1 MQTGSTAG
9 PIAAPAFLGASPE
22 DERRNIQAFLVGASL
37 ELSSRDPVEINAC
50 ADLLEPGTAVY
61 ISMPPGQTYH
71 GIVALAARLKRAS
84 LRPVPHVAAR
94 RIASRDALDEYL
106 ARAAGEA
113 GVDSALVIAGD
124 SDRTSGPF
132 ESSLRLLETGLFQ
145 RHGIAHVGV
154 AGYPEGHPKIAE
166 TALATALAAKKV
178 LARRASLDLQ
188 IVTQFCFESEP
199 ILVWATKMIE
209 HELPVR
215 IGLSGPA
222 SLPRLLRFAM
232 LCGIG
237 NSVRAL
243 KARPQAITRL
253 LVEAGPEAVVRD
265 LAQRSGP
272 PVAGVHFFCFGGLI
286 RTARW
291 LRAVREGR
299 FELTPDGGFRVG
311 AA

>member
-1 MQTGSTAG
+1 MQAG
-9 PIAAPAFLGASPE
+9 LTVEPGATRPACASPD
-22 DERRNIQAFLVGASL
+22 DERRNIQALLVGTSL
-37 ELSSRDPVEINAC
+37 ELSSRDPAEIDAC

-71 GIVALAARLKRAS
+71 GIVALATRLRRAGF
-84 LRPVPHVAAR
+84 RPVPHVAAR

-113 GVDSALVIAGD
+113 SVDSALVIAGD
-124 SDRTSGPF
+124 SDRASGPF
-132 ESSLRLLETGLFQ
+132 ESSLGLLETGLFQ

-154 AGYPEGHPKIAE
+154 AGYPEGHPRIAAS
-166 TALATALAAKKV
+166 ALDAALAAKKG
-178 LARRASLDLQ
+178 LARRAGLDLQ
-188 IVTQFCFESEP
+188 VVTQFCFESEP
-199 ILVWATKMIE
+199 ILAWAVKLKG
-209 HELPVR
+209 HGLPVR
-215 IGLSGPA
+215 VGLSGPA

-265 LAQRSGP
+265 IARPGGAP
-272 PVAGVHFFCFGGLI
+272 IAGVHFFCFGGLM

>member
-1 MQTGSTAG
+1 MPSSVEPA
-9 PIAAPAFLGASPE
+9 AAPALLGASPD
-22 DERRNIQAFLVGASL
+22 DERRSIQALLAGASL
-37 ELSSRDPVEINAC
+37 ELSSRDPAEVDAC

-71 GIVALAARLKRAS
+71 GTVALATRLRRAG

-94 RIASRDALDEYL
+94 RIASRDALDEHL

-113 GVDSALVIAGD
+113 GADSALVIAGD
-124 SDRTSGPF
+124 SGRPSGPF
-132 ESSLRLLETGLFQ
+132 DSSCALLQTGLFQ
-145 RHGIAHVGV
+145 RHGFVRIGV

-166 TALATALAAKKV
+166 TVLETALSTKKV
-178 LARRASLDLQ
+178 LARRAGLDLQ
-188 IVTQFCFESEP
+188 VVTQFCFESGP
-199 ILVWATKMIE
+199 VLAWAAKMKG
-209 HELPVR
+209 HGLPVR
-215 IGLSGPA
+215 VGLSGPA

-243 KARPQAITRL
+243 EAQPRAVTRL
-253 LVEAGPEAVVRD
+253 VVEAGPEAVVRD
-265 LAQRSGP
+265 IARPGGAP
-272 PVAGVHFFCFGGLI
+272 IAGVHFFCFGGLV

>member
-1 MQTGSTAG
+1 MQAG
-9 PIAAPAFLGASPE
+9 FIMEHHLAARSVPPSPE
-22 DERRNIQAFLVGASL
+22 DERRNIQALLAGPSL
-37 ELSSRDPVEINAC
+37 ELSSRDPAEIDAC

-71 GIVALAARLKRAS
+71 GTVALATRLKRAG

-113 GVDSALVIAGD
+113 SVDSALVIAGD
-124 SDRTSGPF
+124 SDRASGPF
-132 ESSLRLLETGLFQ
+132 ESSLALLETGLFQ

-166 TALATALAAKKV
+166 TALVTALSAKKI

-188 IVTQFCFESEP
+188 VVTQFCFESEP
-199 ILVWATKMIE
+199 ILVWAAKMKG
-209 HELPVR
+209 HGLPVR
-215 IGLSGPA
+215 VGLSGPA

-243 KARPQAITRL
+243 KPRRQAITRL

-265 LAQRSGP
+265 IAHRIGP

>member
-1 MQTGSTAG
+1 MRSTEE
-9 PIAAPAFLGASPE
+9 PDAAPALRGTSPE
-22 DERRNIQAFLVGASL
+22 AERRNIQALLVGASL
-37 ELSSRDPVEINAC
+37 ELSSRDPAEIDAC

-71 GIVALAARLKRAS
+71 GIVALATRLKRAG
-84 LRPVPHVAAR
+84 LRPVPPVAAR

-113 GVDSALVIAGD
+113 SVDGALVIAGD
-124 SDRTSGPF
+124 SDRASGPF
-132 ESSLRLLETGLFQ
+132 GASLGLLETGLFQ
-145 RHGIAHVGV
+145 RHGIVHVGV
-154 AGYPEGHPKIAE
+154 AGYPEGHPRIAAS
-166 TALATALAAKKV
+166 ALDAALVAKKG
-178 LARRASLDLQ
+178 LARSAGIDLQ
-188 IVTQFCFESEP
+188 IVTQFCLESEP
-199 ILVWATKMIE
+199 VLAWTAKMKG
-209 HELPVR
+209 HGLPVR

-222 SLPRLLRFAM
+222 SLPRLLRFAA

-265 LAQRSGP
+265 IARSGAAP
-272 PVAGVHFFCFGGLI
+272 IAGVHFFCFGGLM

>member
-1 MQTGSTAG
+1 MQTGLTVEPDATRL
-9 PIAAPAFLGASPE
+9 AGASPE
-22 DERRNIQAFLVGASL
+22 DVRRNIQALLVGASL
-37 ELSSRDPVEINAC
+37 ELSSRDPAEIDAC

-71 GIVALAARLKRAS
+71 GTVALAARLRRAGF
-84 LRPVPHVAAR
+84 RPVPHFAAR

-113 GVDSALVIAGD
+113 GVDGALVIAGD
-124 SDRTSGPF
+124 SDRASGPF
-132 ESSLRLLETGLFQ
+132 ESSLGLLETGLFQ
-145 RHGIAHVGV
+145 HHGVVHIGV
-154 AGYPEGHPKIAE
+154 AGYPEGHPKIAK
-166 TALATALAAKKV
+166 TALETALAAKKI
-178 LARRASLDLQ
+178 LARRAGLDLQ
-188 IVTQFCFESEP
+188 FVTQFGFESEP
-199 ILVWATKMIE
+199 MLAWTEKMKG
-209 HELPVR
+209 HGLPVR
-215 IGLSGPA
+215 VGLSGPA

-253 LVEAGPEAVVRD
+253 LVEAGPEAIVRD
-265 LAQRSGP
+265 IACRGAAP
-272 PVAGVHFFCFGGLI
+272 IAGVHFFCFGGLI